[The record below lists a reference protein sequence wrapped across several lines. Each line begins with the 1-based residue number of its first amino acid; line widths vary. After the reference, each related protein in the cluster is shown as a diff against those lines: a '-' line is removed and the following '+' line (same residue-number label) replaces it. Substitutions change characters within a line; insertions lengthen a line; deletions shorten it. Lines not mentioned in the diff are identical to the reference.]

1 MEYAE
6 SPVIIDVKGRMFLI
20 LEAIQLWK
28 LLCCWKTVAWAR
40 QLCLLALLLELEKL
54 WNCGTTQ
61 GVWGKGVDKAVAN
74 INEALA
80 EVVIGMDAYDQAGID
95 MAMIEADGTENKS
108 KLGANAI
115 LAVSLAVA
123 HAAAKSLGLPLF
135 AYLGGVQGKVLPI
148 PLMNVINGGVHAD
161 SVWISRSS

>member
-1 MEYAE
+1 
-6 SPVIIDVKGRMFLI
+6 
-20 LEAIQLWK
+20 
-28 LLCCWKTVAWAR
+28 
-40 QLCLLALLLELEKL
+40 
-54 WNCGTTQ
+54 
-61 GVWGKGVDKAVAN
+61 VDKAVAN

-161 SVWISRSS
+161 SGLDFQSS